1 MWDDK
6 EISAL
11 IDLWEEYLPEL
22 SKPRKDRKVFVA
34 IVKKLQ
40 KILKRDIPFTR
51 EEIQMKLYILR
62 KQYNKNKKKQI
73 HLKCKPTWRFFS
85 KIDKFSRKLHQ
96 GSFLSELVSSDKN
109 NFLDVS
115 EENLDENEMEKMDD
129 TVDCI
134 IRERER
140 WSDKEIT
147 ALIDLWE
154 EYLPELS
161 KPGKRTH
168 IFLKIA
174 KRLQKTLERHP
185 SFTYKD
191 VQMKLYILKKQYS
204 RNKKRH
210 KAIGGNPPSWRYF
223 SRISRFLE
231 QSSNLLSSS
240 SKGGSESSLANTD
253 DKTDVC
259 EAKLAFENMERDV
272 NESLSIYRERI
283 FWTDEEIFL
292 LINIWGE
299 YLPELRGPRK
309 NKPIFIEMAHRLQE
323 ILKKDIPFTYKDV
336 EVKLTI
342 LKKQYNTNKRRLLK
356 PGCNPPTWRFFQRIH
371 NFFNDPLQNEGYFQ
385 WMSQVD
391 SDSCQIST
399 SYGSS
404 ASDEVPFPASEE
416 IVTDT
421 EDHSKILTVNGN
433 YNSVWTKRDISA
445 LIDVWEECCTAL
457 QFPGKKTQIFIEM
470 AKKLQT
476 ILKKDN
482 PFSFQDIQIKLN
494 TLKNQYRALKKKSEE
509 SGFDPSIDQPSW
521 QFFPRI
527 HEFYGKVSFNENYP
541 QNFPQN
547 KSSIVF
553 SGDTIS
559 EEKQSQ
565 PKEEAADISENIM
578 HEVIDI
584 DQKAEIL
591 SERYKWTDHEISA
604 LIDLWE
610 ENVGALRSP
619 GRNLQIFLEMAKK
632 LQKFLNKE
640 IPFTYR
646 DIQTKLY
653 SLKSQY
659 GTNKRKQMKDDS
671 KPPAWQ
677 FFSRIDKFY
686 RQKAEYEYLSPHC
699 SQTDSDSPSIH
710 LTSVQSSRMETNLLG
725 YDDTPVNQKNLI
737 IEEMGNGEN
746 VNAHLGVC
754 SWTADETSVLID
766 LWEEYMPM
774 LRSPGKSTQ
783 ALFEIAKTLQKILKR
798 KHPFTYRDVQTKLGY
813 LKSQYRESKRKKKNG
828 CSPIWRFFPRIH
840 KFCAQIP
847 LRENTHIQDDSQ
859 MYYDRS
865 PSPDME
871 SVGENDAIMSD
882 EVCIDT
888 PEQVVITCTD
898 IGEVLSLEEKTN
910 EMNKS
915 HEMIEPSSPT
925 PIFRNAIEIAQ
936 ERSNLDNLKLQKQM
950 YEKMLELLKKQIE
963 REEQRKIER
972 DEREER
978 LKLEKEQR
986 EDQLRREREEREEKL
1001 KRERE
1006 EREEREE
1013 QRRREW
1019 EARSLELIA
1028 SQKEQMDKLLELL
1041 SQHLQQKK
1049 Q

>member
-1 MWDDK
+1 M
-6 EISAL
+6 
-11 IDLWEEYLPEL
+11 
-22 SKPRKDRKVFVA
+22 
-34 IVKKLQ
+34 
-40 KILKRDIPFTR
+40 
-51 EEIQMKLYILR
+51 
-62 KQYNKNKKKQI
+62 N
-73 HLKCKPTWRFFS
+73 
-85 KIDKFSRKLHQ
+85 
-96 GSFLSELVSSDKN
+96 
-109 NFLDVS
+109 
-115 EENLDENEMEKMDD
+115 
-129 TVDCI
+129 
-134 IRERER
+134 
-140 WSDKEIT
+140 
-147 ALIDLWE
+147 
-154 EYLPELS
+154 
-161 KPGKRTH
+161 
-168 IFLKIA
+168 
-174 KRLQKTLERHP
+174 
-185 SFTYKD
+185 
-191 VQMKLYILKKQYS
+191 
-204 RNKKRH
+204 
-210 KAIGGNPPSWRYF
+210 
-223 SRISRFLE
+223 
-231 QSSNLLSSS
+231 
-240 SKGGSESSLANTD
+240 
-253 DKTDVC
+253 
-259 EAKLAFENMERDV
+259 
-272 NESLSIYRERI
+272 
-283 FWTDEEIFL
+283 
-292 LINIWGE
+292 
-299 YLPELRGPRK
+299 
-309 NKPIFIEMAHRLQE
+309 
-323 ILKKDIPFTYKDV
+323 
-336 EVKLTI
+336 
-342 LKKQYNTNKRRLLK
+342 
-356 PGCNPPTWRFFQRIH
+356 
-371 NFFNDPLQNEGYFQ
+371 
-385 WMSQVD
+385 
-391 SDSCQIST
+391 
-399 SYGSS
+399 
-404 ASDEVPFPASEE
+404 
-416 IVTDT
+416 
-421 EDHSKILTVNGN
+421 
-433 YNSVWTKRDISA
+433 
-445 LIDVWEECCTAL
+445 
-457 QFPGKKTQIFIEM
+457 
-470 AKKLQT
+470 
-476 ILKKDN
+476 
-482 PFSFQDIQIKLN
+482 
-494 TLKNQYRALKKKSEE
+494 
-509 SGFDPSIDQPSW
+509 
-521 QFFPRI
+521 
-527 HEFYGKVSFNENYP
+527 
-541 QNFPQN
+541 
-547 KSSIVF
+547 F

-659 GTNKRKQMKDDS
+659 G
-671 KPPAWQ
+671 
-677 FFSRIDKFY
+677 
-686 RQKAEYEYLSPHC
+686 QKAEYEYLSPHC

-725 YDDTPVNQKNLI
+725 YDDTPVDQKNLI

-798 KHPFTYRDVQTKLGY
+798 KHPVTYRDVQTKLGY
-813 LKSQYRESKRKKKNG
+813 LRSQYRSLLNLYTYIVFTNAIFEYFKIWPRIFDESKRKKKNG

-847 LRENTHIQDDSQ
+847 LRENTHIQDNSQ

-865 PSPDME
+865 QYKNLRDHKFRLEYDELTYFIVISPHNPNIVAVMPPSPDME

-963 REEQRKIER
+963 REEQRKIDR

-978 LKLEKEQR
+978 LKLEKVQR

-1013 QRRREW
+1013 KRRREW

-1049 Q
+1049 